1 MVASSETKED
11 SHAVED
17 NTIPMPSC
25 IIAHASL
32 SQTGPT
38 IPMSPLSSE
47 TKLYVKDGNDLSST
61 FHDDTM
67 TRFGDFEPLS
77 CPHFH
82 LCRPARCLSQPA
94 LTGVGINP
102 QCFIAPTFDTSQ
114 PSQHL
119 GNITKDIA
127 STFSFVLTLAL
138 IWLTHRRKAAVGR
151 IKLRSVY
158 AITLL
163 LNAIT
168 TGAFLQGSAAFVVLT
183 ALHVSFVAA
192 FFWGLLA
199 NAIVATQFPYHI
211 FSFLIFALGTYLALD
226 TALGATTAIGSPP
239 QHTPL
244 RRPLHLATRSTA
256 PWRTMPL
263 PRFVRDQ
270 PARVVFAGQGPHI
283 DGSFLAIILETAAI
297 GVLFLVWRSIP
308 EDSWDDDA
316 YYPATTYP
324 TYPAYSS

>member
-1 MVASSETKED
+1 MKTMSSATSTISRFELDIVQFQDQLDYARWKKVKEWMFD
-11 SHAVED
+11 EGMQMEENFDKENKEGMSEEEEKRRLKKKPGMKKRQSEGGVPQAGVPNENQLPSLPTPARPQMTAVED

-47 TKLYVKDGNDLSST
+47 TKLYVKDGN
-61 FHDDTM
+61 
-67 TRFGDFEPLS
+67 
-77 CPHFH
+77 
-82 LCRPARCLSQPA
+82 QPA

-183 ALHVSFVAA
+183 ALHVGFVAA

-199 NAIVATQFPYHI
+199 NAIVATQF
-211 FSFLIFALGTYLALD
+211 
-226 TALGATTAIGSPP
+226 
-239 QHTPL
+239 
-244 RRPLHLATRSTA
+244 
-256 PWRTMPL
+256 
-263 PRFVRDQ
+263 VK
-270 PARVVFAGQGPHI
+270 
-283 DGSFLAIILETAAI
+283 
-297 GVLFLVWRSIP
+297 
-308 EDSWDDDA
+308 DDA
-316 YYPATTYP
+316 
-324 TYPAYSS
+324 